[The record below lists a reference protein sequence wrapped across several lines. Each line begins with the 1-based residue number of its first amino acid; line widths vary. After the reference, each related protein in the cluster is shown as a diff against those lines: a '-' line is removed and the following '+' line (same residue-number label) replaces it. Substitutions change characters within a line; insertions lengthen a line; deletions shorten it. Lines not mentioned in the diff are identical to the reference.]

1 MISPKNPAAKK
12 PTDWTETR
20 QRLAAIQQRLDQSW
34 TPAPEEKT
42 RVLEARARL
51 LARESED
58 QTPAGDHFDVVEFLL
73 AHEKYGIATSCVR
86 EVYPLVELTPLPRT
100 PPFVL
105 GVANVRG
112 HILSVMD
119 IKRFFDL
126 PEKGL
131 TDLNK
136 LIIVRVGDMELGI
149 LADAIHGVRAVAA
162 EALQPQLPTLTGIRA
177 DYLRGLTED
186 SVAVLDIE
194 RILDDERIVVDGRTN
209 NGG

>member
-1 MISPKNPAAKK
+1 MMPAADKRK
-12 PTDWTETR
+12 DWADTR
-20 QRLAAIQQRLDQSW
+20 QRLAAIQQRLDESW
-34 TPAPEEKT
+34 TPAADEKK

-51 LARESED
+51 LAQETEEK
-58 QTPAGDHFDVVEFLL
+58 TAPGDRFEIVEFLL
-73 AHEKYGIATSCVR
+73 AYEKYGIATTFVR

-100 PPFVL
+100 PAFVL

-119 IKRFFDL
+119 IKKFFDL

-149 LADAIHGVRAVAA
+149 LADDIHGVRSVASA
-162 EALQPQLPTLTGIRA
+162 TLQPPLPTMTGIRA

-186 SVAVLDIE
+186 SVAILDIE
-194 RILDDERIVVDGRTN
+194 RILTDKRIIVEGRTKS
-209 NGG
+209 GG